1 MFNTSKII
9 TAATIIAT
17 LAVTSV
23 SAATIERAGGAKV
36 VGESSWVSAI
46 TVVLD
51 DGERIKLTTE
61 KEADGRALEAG
72 DSFDQLVIAPR
83 GAFSISNSYSVQ
95 AFVAEQYGEHVE
107 ILFTNGEDEKDHW

>member
-9 TAATIIAT
+9 TAATV
-17 LAVTSV
+17 LAALAATSV

-51 DGERIKLTTE
+51 DGQRIKMTTE
-61 KEADGRALEAG
+61 KEAAGRALETG
-72 DSFDQLVIAPR
+72 DTFDQLVIAPR
-83 GAFSISNSYSVQ
+83 GAFSTSNPYSVQ
-95 AFVAEQYGEHVE
+95 AFVEAQYGENVE
-107 ILFTNGEDEKDHW
+107 ILFTNGEDERDHW

>member
-9 TAATIIAT
+9 AAATVLAT
-17 LAVTSV
+17 LAVSSV

-51 DGERIKLTTE
+51 NGDRIKMTTE
-61 KEADGRALEAG
+61 KDAAGRVLEAG
-72 DSFDQLVIAPR
+72 DSFDQLVVAPR
-83 GAFSISNSYSVQ
+83 GAFSISNPYSV
-95 AFVAEQYGEHVE
+95 ADYVEAQYGEHVE
-107 ILFTNGEDEKDHW
+107 ILFTNGEDERDHW